1 VEPKIAMI
9 TVAERPTAVIA
20 ARTTWPQFPDVWR
33 RLLGEVHGN
42 VRWGGAGRKGRNV
55 MLYRDDVPNVEV
67 GVEADQ
73 PVQVEGRV
81 VRSVLP
87 AGAVAMTV
95 HRGPYENLGQTYDA
109 LLRWCAEH
117 GFERAGPHWEIYGH
131 HHDDPARLETEIYYL
146 LR

>member
-1 VEPKIAMI
+1 MI

-20 ARTTWPQFPDVWR
+20 ARTTWPQFADVWR

-42 VRWGGAGRKGRNV
+42 VRWDGGGAKGRNV

-67 GVEADQ
+67 GVEVEA
-73 PVQVEGRV
+73 PMRVEGRV
-81 VRSVLP
+81 VRSALP

-95 HRGPYENLGQTYDA
+95 HRGPYADLGQAHDA
-109 LLRWCAEH
+109 VVRWCAEH
-117 GFERAGPHWEIYGH
+117 GVERAGPRWEIYGH
-131 HHDDPARLETEIYYL
+131 HHDDPTQLETEIYYL